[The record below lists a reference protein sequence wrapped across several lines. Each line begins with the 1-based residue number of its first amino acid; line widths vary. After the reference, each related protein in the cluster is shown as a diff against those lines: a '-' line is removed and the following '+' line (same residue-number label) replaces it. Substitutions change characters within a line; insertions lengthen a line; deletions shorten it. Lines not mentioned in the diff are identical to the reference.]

1 MKVIIK
7 NVEIPLSDAEVKR
20 AKPLIHDFFEK
31 IKKESVKNNVPSFY
45 FTCLIV
51 GYIMLLDALKSL
63 TPNAAKI
70 IMAATVSG
78 NEKRKKLEA
87 EKARYGLLDDK

>member
-1 MKVIIK
+1 MKVILK
-7 NVEIPLSDAEVKR
+7 NVEIPLSDTEVKK
-20 AKPLIHDFFEK
+20 AKPLINDFFEK

-63 TPNAAKI
+63 TPYAAKV
-70 IMAATVSG
+70 IMESTVSG
-78 NEKRKKLEA
+78 EEKRKKMEA
-87 EKARYGLLDDK
+87 EKARYGLLDD